1 MATTRPPA
9 KGFPSAPPPADPW
22 EDASASN
29 CARRSVSRPRPHVAS
44 TTVSPARRARAQWA
58 PAMLA
63 CRCSTRS
70 RSVKEGAVLR
80 DGEEGTAAA
89 ADEDDDDEDEDEDD
103 DV

>member
-1 MATTRPPA
+1 M
-9 KGFPSAPPPADPW
+9 PPPAVPW

-29 CARRSVSRPRPHVAS
+29 CARRSVSLPRPHVAS

-63 CRCSTRS
+63 WRCSTRS
-70 RSVKEGAVLR
+70 RSLRPGVLFR

-89 ADEDDDDEDEDEDD
+89 EDPGDDDDEDDDDDARCA
-103 DV
+103 